1 MTWGTVDGTPMRL
14 DGDVTATP
22 GPVFKIPKM
31 SMREELGHRLADKA
45 VKSQRDKKKAAL
57 AQASSSIRRSIG
69 SSPSSTSERLQS
81 LSPAA
86 RKLINRASP
95 SPRLLGGTDKSL
107 RASYTP
113 SHSPSLTPQHTPTHC
128 QQSRATPKRKQSGS
142 QTPSLTD
149 NLLNIKPV

>member
-1 MTWGTVDGTPMRL
+1 MTWGTVDSTPMRL

-22 GPVFKIPKM
+22 GPVFKIPKV
-31 SMREELGHRLADKA
+31 SKRDEIGHRLAENA

-57 AQASSSIRRSIG
+57 AQASSSLRRSIG
-69 SSPSSTSERLQS
+69 NSPSTTSERLQS

-95 SPRLLGGTDKSL
+95 SPRILGGTDKSL

-113 SHSPSLTPQHTPTHC
+113 SHSPSLTPQHTPNH
-128 QQSRATPKRKQSGS
+128 QSKSTPKRKQSGS

-149 NLLNIKPV
+149 NLLNIKSV